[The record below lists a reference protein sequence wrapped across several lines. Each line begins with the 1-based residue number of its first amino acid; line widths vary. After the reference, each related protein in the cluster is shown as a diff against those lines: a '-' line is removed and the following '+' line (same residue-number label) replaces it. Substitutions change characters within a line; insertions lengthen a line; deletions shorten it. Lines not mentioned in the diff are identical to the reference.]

1 MRIGLLVGDV
11 LWPLAGSAGVS
22 ERVHSSVGNFTHS
35 AEALSQPIQRLR
47 AVYSHD
53 NDRGGLKTTLGFS
66 TSRMFDSVGEAFR
79 FDLDYDRLWPRSGI
93 LVMEVTEDGGDV
105 SIRHLLNAMVR
116 PPTRRVTGR
125 TVALDY
131 VVTGGE
137 MIFVSDALIPEGV
150 LLSEDDEPLLSEDDE
165 FLTNES

>member
-1 MRIGLLVGDV
+1 
-11 LWPLAGSAGVS
+11 
-22 ERVHSSVGNFTHS
+22 
-35 AEALSQPIQRLR
+35 
-47 AVYSHD
+47 
-53 NDRGGLKTTLGFS
+53 
-66 TSRMFDSVGEAFR
+66 MFDSVGEAFR

-93 LVMEVTEDGGDV
+93 LVMEVTEDSGDV